1 MLIDKLTKWTF
12 SNRTCFE
19 VLDLLLLFVFVVD
32 DDDEGVVFI
41 LVEWLGVVVDVAITG
56 ICSAVATVLLES
68 IVYSKLT
75 DVADAGKLDK
85 SM

>member
-1 MLIDKLTKWTF
+1 
-12 SNRTCFE
+12 
-19 VLDLLLLFVFVVD
+19 
-32 DDDEGVVFI
+32 
-41 LVEWLGVVVDVAITG
+41 
-56 ICSAVATVLLES
+56 VLLES